1 MWRRCRRLVLWFAGE
16 LPARFEDRI
25 LAIDPAV
32 ADTWGLV
39 MARSEKAGRM
49 LGSMDAFV
57 AATAEV
63 HALTLLACYPKI
75 SSI

>member
-1 MWRRCRRLVLWFAGE
+1 MATVPAAGAVVCRRVAGAIRG
-16 LPARFEDRI
+16 PI